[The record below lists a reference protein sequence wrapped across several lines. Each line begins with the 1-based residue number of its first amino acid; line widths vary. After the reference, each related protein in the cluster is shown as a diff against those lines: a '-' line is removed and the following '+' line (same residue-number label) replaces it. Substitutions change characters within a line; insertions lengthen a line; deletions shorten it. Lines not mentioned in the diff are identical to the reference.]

1 MDRIVDE
8 IVLFGLG
15 LPLLL
20 LAPAAPAAVA
30 APLLALIATGA
41 LELLDRGEG
50 GAQRQAPA
58 SAASPVRAAR
68 FIRVARP
75 AIAAA
80 YLIAALAAPAL
91 AAFVPLLAYAAVAQ
105 NLGPLRFLW
114 PATLLGA
121 AVSGSGALAA
131 AALLL
136 GALACLAARRTT
148 KVQTERA
155 SLRQWRDAVQEDRL
169 ALAER
174 TRDLA
179 ERQDL
184 EVSCAVLAERAR
196 IAREI
201 HDNVGHLL
209 TRSVL
214 QMEALAVTHE
224 DDPALAKELAA
235 VGVTLHEA
243 LGTVRASVHDLHDEA
258 FDPQT
263 TLAELIGE
271 FPGIAG
277 TLAFEAE
284 SLPRPVA
291 LAVVAIV
298 REALANACTHG
309 RATSV
314 AVSLLE
320 FPGFYQ
326 LAIEDNGRAANLVGE
341 GGLGLASMEER
352 ATALGGTFSFGPVAP
367 TAHRLPRLRHLPQ
380 NPGGSPMSA
389 PSPLSVVIVDDDE
402 LVAQS
407 LRTILEARGNVR
419 VAALGTKGAEAAAL
433 FNEHHPDIM
442 LLDIRMPDLSGLAA
456 GEAILAAHP
465 KARIVF
471 LTTFADDDYIVRALA
486 IGARGYLIKQEARGL
501 AEALHSVME
510 GQIVLG
516 SDVTD
521 RVSALIGQ
529 RPANGAG
536 AAFDDS
542 LSHPDNSQAA
552 PAFAEGLTQRERDI
566 AELIAEGLD
575 NREIAQALYL
585 SEGTVRN
592 HISAILQK
600 CGLRNRTQIA
610 IAWWR

>member
-30 APLLALIATGA
+30 APLLALITTGA

-58 SAASPVRAAR
+58 SAASPIRSASPASAAR

-75 AIAAA
+75 TIAAA
-80 YLIAALAAPAL
+80 YLIAALVAPAL

-114 PATLLGA
+114 PASLLGT
-121 AVSGSGALAA
+121 AVSGSAALAA
-131 AALLL
+131 TALLL
-136 GALACLAARRTT
+136 GALACLAARHTA
-148 KVQTERA
+148 KVQAERA

-224 DDPALAKELAA
+224 DDAALAEELAA
-235 VGVTLHEA
+235 VGATLHEA

-263 TLAELIGE
+263 TLAKLIGE
-271 FPGIAG
+271 FPGIIG

-298 REALANACTHG
+298 REALANARTHG
-309 RATSV
+309 CATSI

-352 ATALGGTFSFGPVAP
+352 TAALGGTFSFGP
-367 TAHRLPRLRHLPQ
+367 L
-380 NPGGSPMSA
+380 
-389 PSPLSVVIVDDDE
+389 PSP
-402 LVAQS
+402 
-407 LRTILEARGNVR
+407 RTGSRVFATFPKTQEVR
-419 VAALGTKGAEAAAL
+419 
-433 FNEHHPDIM
+433 P
-442 LLDIRMPDLSGLAA
+442 
-456 GEAILAAHP
+456 
-465 KARIVF
+465 
-471 LTTFADDDYIVRALA
+471 
-486 IGARGYLIKQEARGL
+486 
-501 AEALHSVME
+501 
-510 GQIVLG
+510 
-516 SDVTD
+516 
-521 RVSALIGQ
+521 
-529 RPANGAG
+529 
-536 AAFDDS
+536 
-542 LSHPDNSQAA
+542 
-552 PAFAEGLTQRERDI
+552 
-566 AELIAEGLD
+566 
-575 NREIAQALYL
+575 
-585 SEGTVRN
+585 
-592 HISAILQK
+592 
-600 CGLRNRTQIA
+600 
-610 IAWWR
+610 

>member
-30 APLLALIATGA
+30 APLLALIATGV

-50 GAQRQAPA
+50 GAQRQASA
-58 SAASPVRAAR
+58 SAASPIRSASPASAAR

-80 YLIAALAAPAL
+80 YLIAAPAL

-114 PATLLGA
+114 PAALLGA
-121 AVSGSGALAA
+121 ATSGSGALAA

-174 TRDLA
+174 ARDLA

-224 DDPALAKELAA
+224 DDPALAEELAA
-235 VGVTLHEA
+235 VGATLHEA

-271 FPGIAG
+271 FPGIVG

-298 REALANACTHG
+298 REALANARTHG

-352 ATALGGTFSFGPVAP
+352 ATALGGTFSFGP
-367 TAHRLPRLRHLPQ
+367 LPPPRT
-380 NPGGSPMSA
+380 GSRVFATFPKTQ
-389 PSPLSVVIVDDDE
+389 E
-402 LVAQS
+402 
-407 LRTILEARGNVR
+407 VR
-419 VAALGTKGAEAAAL
+419 
-433 FNEHHPDIM
+433 P
-442 LLDIRMPDLSGLAA
+442 
-456 GEAILAAHP
+456 
-465 KARIVF
+465 
-471 LTTFADDDYIVRALA
+471 
-486 IGARGYLIKQEARGL
+486 
-501 AEALHSVME
+501 
-510 GQIVLG
+510 
-516 SDVTD
+516 
-521 RVSALIGQ
+521 
-529 RPANGAG
+529 
-536 AAFDDS
+536 
-542 LSHPDNSQAA
+542 
-552 PAFAEGLTQRERDI
+552 
-566 AELIAEGLD
+566 
-575 NREIAQALYL
+575 
-585 SEGTVRN
+585 
-592 HISAILQK
+592 
-600 CGLRNRTQIA
+600 
-610 IAWWR
+610 

>member
-50 GAQRQAPA
+50 GARRQAPA
-58 SAASPVRAAR
+58 SAASPVRSASPASAVR

-114 PATLLGA
+114 PAALLGA

-235 VGVTLHEA
+235 VGATLHEA

-271 FPGIAG
+271 FPGIVG

-284 SLPRPVA
+284 NIPRPVA

-298 REALANACTHG
+298 REALANARTHG

-314 AVSLLE
+314 AVSLAE

-341 GGLGLASMEER
+341 GGLGLTSMEER
-352 ATALGGTFSFGPVAP
+352 ATALGGTFSFGP
-367 TAHRLPRLRHLPQ
+367 L
-380 NPGGSPMSA
+380 
-389 PSPLSVVIVDDDE
+389 PSP
-402 LVAQS
+402 
-407 LRTILEARGNVR
+407 RTGSR
-419 VAALGTKGAEAAAL
+419 VFAT
-433 FNEHHPDIM
+433 F
-442 LLDIRMPDLSGLAA
+442 
-456 GEAILAAHP
+456 P
-465 KARIVF
+465 K
-471 LTTFADDDYIVRALA
+471 T
-486 IGARGYLIKQEARGL
+486 QE
-501 AEALHSVME
+501 VC
-510 GQIVLG
+510 
-516 SDVTD
+516 
-521 RVSALIGQ
+521 
-529 RPANGAG
+529 P
-536 AAFDDS
+536 
-542 LSHPDNSQAA
+542 
-552 PAFAEGLTQRERDI
+552 
-566 AELIAEGLD
+566 
-575 NREIAQALYL
+575 
-585 SEGTVRN
+585 
-592 HISAILQK
+592 
-600 CGLRNRTQIA
+600 
-610 IAWWR
+610 

>member
-30 APLLALIATGA
+30 APLLALIATGV
-41 LELLDRGEG
+41 LELLNRGEG
-50 GAQRQAPA
+50 GAQRQASA
-58 SAASPVRAAR
+58 SAASPIRSASPASAAR

-75 AIAAA
+75 TIAAA
-80 YLIAALAAPAL
+80 YLIAALVAPAL

-114 PATLLGA
+114 PAALLGA
-121 AVSGSGALAA
+121 ATSGSGALAA

-184 EVSCAVLAERAR
+184 EVSCAVLSERAR

-224 DDPALAKELAA
+224 DDPALAEELAA
-235 VGVTLHEA
+235 VGATLHEA

-271 FPGIAG
+271 FPGIIG

-298 REALANACTHG
+298 REALANARTHG
-309 RATSV
+309 CATSI

-352 ATALGGTFSFGPVAP
+352 TAALGGTFSFGP
-367 TAHRLPRLRHLPQ
+367 L
-380 NPGGSPMSA
+380 
-389 PSPLSVVIVDDDE
+389 PSP
-402 LVAQS
+402 
-407 LRTILEARGNVR
+407 RTGSRVFATFPKTQEVR
-419 VAALGTKGAEAAAL
+419 
-433 FNEHHPDIM
+433 P
-442 LLDIRMPDLSGLAA
+442 
-456 GEAILAAHP
+456 
-465 KARIVF
+465 
-471 LTTFADDDYIVRALA
+471 
-486 IGARGYLIKQEARGL
+486 
-501 AEALHSVME
+501 
-510 GQIVLG
+510 
-516 SDVTD
+516 
-521 RVSALIGQ
+521 
-529 RPANGAG
+529 
-536 AAFDDS
+536 
-542 LSHPDNSQAA
+542 
-552 PAFAEGLTQRERDI
+552 
-566 AELIAEGLD
+566 
-575 NREIAQALYL
+575 
-585 SEGTVRN
+585 
-592 HISAILQK
+592 
-600 CGLRNRTQIA
+600 
-610 IAWWR
+610 

>member
-30 APLLALIATGA
+30 APLLALIATGV

-50 GAQRQAPA
+50 GAQRQFSA
-58 SAASPVRAAR
+58 SAASPIRAAR

-114 PATLLGA
+114 PAALLGA

-136 GALACLAARRTT
+136 GALA
-148 KVQTERA
+148 
-155 SLRQWRDAVQEDRL
+155 

-174 TRDLA
+174 ARDLA

-235 VGVTLHEA
+235 VGATLHEA

-298 REALANACTHG
+298 REALANARTHG

-352 ATALGGTFSFGPVAP
+352 ATALGGTFSFGP
-367 TAHRLPRLRHLPQ
+367 LPPPRT
-380 NPGGSPMSA
+380 GSRVFATFPKTQ
-389 PSPLSVVIVDDDE
+389 E
-402 LVAQS
+402 
-407 LRTILEARGNVR
+407 VR
-419 VAALGTKGAEAAAL
+419 
-433 FNEHHPDIM
+433 P
-442 LLDIRMPDLSGLAA
+442 
-456 GEAILAAHP
+456 
-465 KARIVF
+465 
-471 LTTFADDDYIVRALA
+471 
-486 IGARGYLIKQEARGL
+486 
-501 AEALHSVME
+501 
-510 GQIVLG
+510 
-516 SDVTD
+516 
-521 RVSALIGQ
+521 
-529 RPANGAG
+529 
-536 AAFDDS
+536 
-542 LSHPDNSQAA
+542 
-552 PAFAEGLTQRERDI
+552 
-566 AELIAEGLD
+566 
-575 NREIAQALYL
+575 
-585 SEGTVRN
+585 
-592 HISAILQK
+592 
-600 CGLRNRTQIA
+600 
-610 IAWWR
+610 

>member
-30 APLLALIATGA
+30 APLLALIATGT

-80 YLIAALAAPAL
+80 NLIAALAAPAL

-114 PATLLGA
+114 PAALLGA

-224 DDPALAKELAA
+224 DDPALAEELAA
-235 VGVTLHEA
+235 VGATLHEA

-271 FPGIAG
+271 FPGIVG

-298 REALANACTHG
+298 

-341 GGLGLASMEER
+341 GGLGLTSMEER
-352 ATALGGTFSFGPVAP
+352 ATALGGTFSFGP
-367 TAHRLPRLRHLPQ
+367 LPPPRTGSRVFATFPKPQ
-380 NPGGSPMSA
+380 
-389 PSPLSVVIVDDDE
+389 E
-402 LVAQS
+402 
-407 LRTILEARGNVR
+407 VR
-419 VAALGTKGAEAAAL
+419 
-433 FNEHHPDIM
+433 P
-442 LLDIRMPDLSGLAA
+442 
-456 GEAILAAHP
+456 
-465 KARIVF
+465 
-471 LTTFADDDYIVRALA
+471 
-486 IGARGYLIKQEARGL
+486 
-501 AEALHSVME
+501 
-510 GQIVLG
+510 
-516 SDVTD
+516 
-521 RVSALIGQ
+521 
-529 RPANGAG
+529 
-536 AAFDDS
+536 
-542 LSHPDNSQAA
+542 
-552 PAFAEGLTQRERDI
+552 
-566 AELIAEGLD
+566 
-575 NREIAQALYL
+575 
-585 SEGTVRN
+585 
-592 HISAILQK
+592 
-600 CGLRNRTQIA
+600 
-610 IAWWR
+610 

>member
-114 PATLLGA
+114 PAALLGA

-136 GALACLAARRTT
+136 GALACLAARRAT

-169 ALAER
+169 A
-174 TRDLA
+174 
-179 ERQDL
+179 
-184 EVSCAVLAERAR
+184 LAERAR

-224 DDPALAKELAA
+224 DDPALAEELAA
-235 VGVTLHEA
+235 VGATLHEA

-271 FPGIAG
+271 FPGVAG

-298 REALANACTHG
+298 REALANARTHG

-352 ATALGGTFSFGPVAP
+352 ATALGGTFSFGP
-367 TAHRLPRLRHLPQ
+367 LPPPRA
-380 NPGGSPMSA
+380 GSRVFATFPKTQ
-389 PSPLSVVIVDDDE
+389 E
-402 LVAQS
+402 
-407 LRTILEARGNVR
+407 VR
-419 VAALGTKGAEAAAL
+419 
-433 FNEHHPDIM
+433 P
-442 LLDIRMPDLSGLAA
+442 
-456 GEAILAAHP
+456 
-465 KARIVF
+465 
-471 LTTFADDDYIVRALA
+471 
-486 IGARGYLIKQEARGL
+486 
-501 AEALHSVME
+501 
-510 GQIVLG
+510 
-516 SDVTD
+516 
-521 RVSALIGQ
+521 
-529 RPANGAG
+529 
-536 AAFDDS
+536 
-542 LSHPDNSQAA
+542 
-552 PAFAEGLTQRERDI
+552 
-566 AELIAEGLD
+566 
-575 NREIAQALYL
+575 
-585 SEGTVRN
+585 
-592 HISAILQK
+592 
-600 CGLRNRTQIA
+600 
-610 IAWWR
+610 

>member
-30 APLLALIATGA
+30 APLLALITTGA

-58 SAASPVRAAR
+58 SAASPIRSASPASAAR

-75 AIAAA
+75 TIAAA
-80 YLIAALAAPAL
+80 YLIAALVAPAL

-114 PATLLGA
+114 PASLLGT
-121 AVSGSGALAA
+121 AVSGSAALAA
-131 AALLL
+131 TALLL
-136 GALACLAARRTT
+136 GALACLAARHTA
-148 KVQTERA
+148 KVQAERA

-224 DDPALAKELAA
+224 DDPALAEELAA
-235 VGVTLHEA
+235 VGATLHEA

-263 TLAELIGE
+263 TLAKLIGE
-271 FPGIAG
+271 FPGIIG

-298 REALANACTHG
+298 REALANARTHG
-309 RATSV
+309 CATSI

-352 ATALGGTFSFGPVAP
+352 TAALGGTFSFGP
-367 TAHRLPRLRHLPQ
+367 L
-380 NPGGSPMSA
+380 
-389 PSPLSVVIVDDDE
+389 PSP
-402 LVAQS
+402 
-407 LRTILEARGNVR
+407 RTGSRVFATFPKTQEVR
-419 VAALGTKGAEAAAL
+419 
-433 FNEHHPDIM
+433 P
-442 LLDIRMPDLSGLAA
+442 
-456 GEAILAAHP
+456 
-465 KARIVF
+465 
-471 LTTFADDDYIVRALA
+471 
-486 IGARGYLIKQEARGL
+486 
-501 AEALHSVME
+501 
-510 GQIVLG
+510 
-516 SDVTD
+516 
-521 RVSALIGQ
+521 
-529 RPANGAG
+529 
-536 AAFDDS
+536 
-542 LSHPDNSQAA
+542 
-552 PAFAEGLTQRERDI
+552 
-566 AELIAEGLD
+566 
-575 NREIAQALYL
+575 
-585 SEGTVRN
+585 
-592 HISAILQK
+592 
-600 CGLRNRTQIA
+600 
-610 IAWWR
+610 

>member
-20 LAPAAPAAVA
+20 LAPATPAAVA
-30 APLLALIATGA
+30 APLLALIATGV

-50 GAQRQAPA
+50 GAQRQASA
-58 SAASPVRAAR
+58 SAASPIRSASPVRTARFTRAAR
-68 FIRVARP
+68 L

-114 PATLLGA
+114 PASLLGA

-136 GALACLAARRTT
+136 GALACLAARRTA
-148 KVQTERA
+148 KVQAERA

-224 DDPALAKELAA
+224 DDPALAEELAA
-235 VGVTLHEA
+235 VGATLHEA

-263 TLAELIGE
+263 TLAKLIGE
-271 FPGIAG
+271 FPGIIG

-298 REALANACTHG
+298 REALANARTHG
-309 RATSV
+309 CATSI

-352 ATALGGTFSFGPVAP
+352 TAALGGTFSFGP
-367 TAHRLPRLRHLPQ
+367 L
-380 NPGGSPMSA
+380 
-389 PSPLSVVIVDDDE
+389 PSP
-402 LVAQS
+402 
-407 LRTILEARGNVR
+407 RTGSRVFATFPKTQEVR
-419 VAALGTKGAEAAAL
+419 
-433 FNEHHPDIM
+433 P
-442 LLDIRMPDLSGLAA
+442 
-456 GEAILAAHP
+456 
-465 KARIVF
+465 
-471 LTTFADDDYIVRALA
+471 
-486 IGARGYLIKQEARGL
+486 
-501 AEALHSVME
+501 
-510 GQIVLG
+510 
-516 SDVTD
+516 
-521 RVSALIGQ
+521 
-529 RPANGAG
+529 
-536 AAFDDS
+536 
-542 LSHPDNSQAA
+542 
-552 PAFAEGLTQRERDI
+552 
-566 AELIAEGLD
+566 
-575 NREIAQALYL
+575 
-585 SEGTVRN
+585 
-592 HISAILQK
+592 
-600 CGLRNRTQIA
+600 
-610 IAWWR
+610 

>member
-50 GAQRQAPA
+50 GAQRQASA
-58 SAASPVRAAR
+58 SAASPIRSASPASAAR

-75 AIAAA
+75 AIAA

-114 PATLLGA
+114 PAALLGA

-155 SLRQWRDAVQEDRL
+155 SLRRWRDAVQEDRL

-224 DDPALAKELAA
+224 DDPALAEELAA
-235 VGVTLHEA
+235 VGATLHEA

-271 FPGIAG
+271 FPGIVG

-298 REALANACTHG
+298 REALANARTHG

-352 ATALGGTFSFGPVAP
+352 ATALGGTFSFGP
-367 TAHRLPRLRHLPQ
+367 LPPPRA
-380 NPGGSPMSA
+380 GSRVFATFPKTQ
-389 PSPLSVVIVDDDE
+389 E
-402 LVAQS
+402 
-407 LRTILEARGNVR
+407 VR
-419 VAALGTKGAEAAAL
+419 
-433 FNEHHPDIM
+433 P
-442 LLDIRMPDLSGLAA
+442 
-456 GEAILAAHP
+456 
-465 KARIVF
+465 
-471 LTTFADDDYIVRALA
+471 
-486 IGARGYLIKQEARGL
+486 
-501 AEALHSVME
+501 
-510 GQIVLG
+510 
-516 SDVTD
+516 
-521 RVSALIGQ
+521 
-529 RPANGAG
+529 
-536 AAFDDS
+536 
-542 LSHPDNSQAA
+542 
-552 PAFAEGLTQRERDI
+552 
-566 AELIAEGLD
+566 
-575 NREIAQALYL
+575 
-585 SEGTVRN
+585 
-592 HISAILQK
+592 
-600 CGLRNRTQIA
+600 
-610 IAWWR
+610 

>member
-91 AAFVPLLAYAAVAQ
+91 AAFVAQ

-114 PATLLGA
+114 PAALLGA

-169 ALAER
+169 ALTER
-174 TRDLA
+174 ARDLA

-224 DDPALAKELAA
+224 DDPALAEELAA
-235 VGVTLHEA
+235 VGATLHEA

-263 TLAELIGE
+263 ILAELIRE
-271 FPGIAG
+271 FPGIIG

-298 REALANACTHG
+298 REALANARTHG

-352 ATALGGTFSFGPVAP
+352 ATALGGTFSFGP
-367 TAHRLPRLRHLPQ
+367 LPPPRA
-380 NPGGSPMSA
+380 GSRVFATFPKTQ
-389 PSPLSVVIVDDDE
+389 E
-402 LVAQS
+402 
-407 LRTILEARGNVR
+407 VR
-419 VAALGTKGAEAAAL
+419 
-433 FNEHHPDIM
+433 P
-442 LLDIRMPDLSGLAA
+442 
-456 GEAILAAHP
+456 
-465 KARIVF
+465 
-471 LTTFADDDYIVRALA
+471 
-486 IGARGYLIKQEARGL
+486 
-501 AEALHSVME
+501 
-510 GQIVLG
+510 
-516 SDVTD
+516 
-521 RVSALIGQ
+521 
-529 RPANGAG
+529 
-536 AAFDDS
+536 
-542 LSHPDNSQAA
+542 
-552 PAFAEGLTQRERDI
+552 
-566 AELIAEGLD
+566 
-575 NREIAQALYL
+575 
-585 SEGTVRN
+585 
-592 HISAILQK
+592 
-600 CGLRNRTQIA
+600 
-610 IAWWR
+610 

>member
-50 GAQRQAPA
+50 GAQRQASA
-58 SAASPVRAAR
+58 SAASPIRSASPASAAR

-114 PATLLGA
+114 PAALLGA

-224 DDPALAKELAA
+224 DDPALAEELAA
-235 VGVTLHEA
+235 VGATLHEA

-271 FPGIAG
+271 FPGIVG

-298 REALANACTHG
+298 REALANARTHG

-352 ATALGGTFSFGPVAP
+352 AMALGGTFSFGP
-367 TAHRLPRLRHLPQ
+367 LPPPRA
-380 NPGGSPMSA
+380 GSRVFATFPKTQ
-389 PSPLSVVIVDDDE
+389 E
-402 LVAQS
+402 
-407 LRTILEARGNVR
+407 VR
-419 VAALGTKGAEAAAL
+419 
-433 FNEHHPDIM
+433 P
-442 LLDIRMPDLSGLAA
+442 
-456 GEAILAAHP
+456 
-465 KARIVF
+465 
-471 LTTFADDDYIVRALA
+471 
-486 IGARGYLIKQEARGL
+486 
-501 AEALHSVME
+501 
-510 GQIVLG
+510 
-516 SDVTD
+516 
-521 RVSALIGQ
+521 
-529 RPANGAG
+529 
-536 AAFDDS
+536 
-542 LSHPDNSQAA
+542 
-552 PAFAEGLTQRERDI
+552 
-566 AELIAEGLD
+566 
-575 NREIAQALYL
+575 
-585 SEGTVRN
+585 
-592 HISAILQK
+592 
-600 CGLRNRTQIA
+600 
-610 IAWWR
+610 

>member
-1 MDRIVDE
+1 M
-8 IVLFGLG
+8 
-15 LPLLL
+15 
-20 LAPAAPAAVA
+20 
-30 APLLALIATGA
+30 
-41 LELLDRGEG
+41 
-50 GAQRQAPA
+50 
-58 SAASPVRAAR
+58 
-68 FIRVARP
+68 
-75 AIAAA
+75 
-80 YLIAALAAPAL
+80 
-91 AAFVPLLAYAAVAQ
+91 PLLAYAAVAQ

-114 PATLLGA
+114 PAALLGA

-155 SLRQWRDAVQEDRL
+155 SLRRWRDAVQEDRL

-174 TRDLA
+174 ARDLA

-235 VGVTLHEA
+235 VGATLHEA

-271 FPGIAG
+271 FPGVAG
-277 TLAFEAE
+277 ALSFEAE

-298 REALANACTHG
+298 REALANARTHG

-352 ATALGGTFSFGPVAP
+352 ATALGGTFSFGP
-367 TAHRLPRLRHLPQ
+367 LPPPRA
-380 NPGGSPMSA
+380 GSRVFATFPKTQ
-389 PSPLSVVIVDDDE
+389 E
-402 LVAQS
+402 
-407 LRTILEARGNVR
+407 VR
-419 VAALGTKGAEAAAL
+419 
-433 FNEHHPDIM
+433 P
-442 LLDIRMPDLSGLAA
+442 
-456 GEAILAAHP
+456 
-465 KARIVF
+465 
-471 LTTFADDDYIVRALA
+471 
-486 IGARGYLIKQEARGL
+486 
-501 AEALHSVME
+501 
-510 GQIVLG
+510 
-516 SDVTD
+516 
-521 RVSALIGQ
+521 
-529 RPANGAG
+529 
-536 AAFDDS
+536 
-542 LSHPDNSQAA
+542 
-552 PAFAEGLTQRERDI
+552 
-566 AELIAEGLD
+566 
-575 NREIAQALYL
+575 
-585 SEGTVRN
+585 
-592 HISAILQK
+592 
-600 CGLRNRTQIA
+600 
-610 IAWWR
+610 

>member
-30 APLLALIATGA
+30 APLLALIATGV

-114 PATLLGA
+114 PAALLGA

-136 GALACLAARRTT
+136 GALACLAARRTN

-174 TRDLA
+174 ARDLA

-235 VGVTLHEA
+235 VGATLHEA
-243 LGTVRASVHDLHDEA
+243 LGTVRAQRARPARRGLRSTDHLGRADRG
-258 FDPQT
+258 
-263 TLAELIGE
+263 I
-271 FPGIAG
+271 PGNCRHARLRG
-277 TLAFEAE
+277 RKPSA
-284 SLPRPVA
+284 PCRPCRRGYRA
-291 LAVVAIV
+291 RGA
-298 REALANACTHG
+298 RERPHAR

-352 ATALGGTFSFGPVAP
+352 ATALGGTFSFGP
-367 TAHRLPRLRHLPQ
+367 LPPPRT
-380 NPGGSPMSA
+380 GSRVFATFPKTQ
-389 PSPLSVVIVDDDE
+389 E
-402 LVAQS
+402 
-407 LRTILEARGNVR
+407 VR
-419 VAALGTKGAEAAAL
+419 
-433 FNEHHPDIM
+433 P
-442 LLDIRMPDLSGLAA
+442 
-456 GEAILAAHP
+456 
-465 KARIVF
+465 
-471 LTTFADDDYIVRALA
+471 
-486 IGARGYLIKQEARGL
+486 
-501 AEALHSVME
+501 
-510 GQIVLG
+510 
-516 SDVTD
+516 
-521 RVSALIGQ
+521 
-529 RPANGAG
+529 
-536 AAFDDS
+536 
-542 LSHPDNSQAA
+542 
-552 PAFAEGLTQRERDI
+552 
-566 AELIAEGLD
+566 
-575 NREIAQALYL
+575 
-585 SEGTVRN
+585 
-592 HISAILQK
+592 
-600 CGLRNRTQIA
+600 
-610 IAWWR
+610 

>member
-30 APLLALIATGA
+30 APLLALIATGV

-50 GAQRQAPA
+50 GAQRQASA
-58 SAASPVRAAR
+58 SAASPIRSASPASAAR

-75 AIAAA
+75 
-80 YLIAALAAPAL
+80 
-91 AAFVPLLAYAAVAQ
+91 AFVPLLAYAAVAQ

-114 PATLLGA
+114 PAALLGA
-121 AVSGSGALAA
+121 ATSGSGALAA

-224 DDPALAKELAA
+224 DDPALAEELAA
-235 VGVTLHEA
+235 VGATLHEA

-271 FPGIAG
+271 FPGVAG

-298 REALANACTHG
+298 REALANARTHG

-352 ATALGGTFSFGPVAP
+352 ATALGGTFSFGP
-367 TAHRLPRLRHLPQ
+367 LPPPRA
-380 NPGGSPMSA
+380 GSRVFATFPKTQ
-389 PSPLSVVIVDDDE
+389 E
-402 LVAQS
+402 
-407 LRTILEARGNVR
+407 VR
-419 VAALGTKGAEAAAL
+419 
-433 FNEHHPDIM
+433 P
-442 LLDIRMPDLSGLAA
+442 
-456 GEAILAAHP
+456 
-465 KARIVF
+465 
-471 LTTFADDDYIVRALA
+471 
-486 IGARGYLIKQEARGL
+486 
-501 AEALHSVME
+501 
-510 GQIVLG
+510 
-516 SDVTD
+516 
-521 RVSALIGQ
+521 
-529 RPANGAG
+529 
-536 AAFDDS
+536 
-542 LSHPDNSQAA
+542 
-552 PAFAEGLTQRERDI
+552 
-566 AELIAEGLD
+566 
-575 NREIAQALYL
+575 
-585 SEGTVRN
+585 
-592 HISAILQK
+592 
-600 CGLRNRTQIA
+600 
-610 IAWWR
+610 

>member
-1 MDRIVDE
+1 M
-8 IVLFGLG
+8 
-15 LPLLL
+15 
-20 LAPAAPAAVA
+20 
-30 APLLALIATGA
+30 
-41 LELLDRGEG
+41 
-50 GAQRQAPA
+50 
-58 SAASPVRAAR
+58 
-68 FIRVARP
+68 
-75 AIAAA
+75 
-80 YLIAALAAPAL
+80 
-91 AAFVPLLAYAAVAQ
+91 PLLAYAAVAQ

-114 PATLLGA
+114 PAALLGA

-136 GALACLAARRTT
+136 GALACLAARRTN

-235 VGVTLHEA
+235 VGATLHEA

-298 REALANACTHG
+298 REALANARTHG

-352 ATALGGTFSFGPVAP
+352 ATALGGTFSFGP
-367 TAHRLPRLRHLPQ
+367 LPPPRA
-380 NPGGSPMSA
+380 GSRVFATFPKTQ
-389 PSPLSVVIVDDDE
+389 E
-402 LVAQS
+402 
-407 LRTILEARGNVR
+407 VR
-419 VAALGTKGAEAAAL
+419 
-433 FNEHHPDIM
+433 P
-442 LLDIRMPDLSGLAA
+442 
-456 GEAILAAHP
+456 
-465 KARIVF
+465 
-471 LTTFADDDYIVRALA
+471 
-486 IGARGYLIKQEARGL
+486 
-501 AEALHSVME
+501 
-510 GQIVLG
+510 
-516 SDVTD
+516 
-521 RVSALIGQ
+521 
-529 RPANGAG
+529 
-536 AAFDDS
+536 
-542 LSHPDNSQAA
+542 
-552 PAFAEGLTQRERDI
+552 
-566 AELIAEGLD
+566 
-575 NREIAQALYL
+575 
-585 SEGTVRN
+585 
-592 HISAILQK
+592 
-600 CGLRNRTQIA
+600 
-610 IAWWR
+610 

>member
-30 APLLALIATGA
+30 APLLALIATGV
-41 LELLDRGEG
+41 LELLNRGEG
-50 GAQRQAPA
+50 GAQRQASA
-58 SAASPVRAAR
+58 SAASPIRSASPARTAHFTRAAR
-68 FIRVARP
+68 L

-80 YLIAALAAPAL
+80 YLIAALAAPAM

-114 PATLLGA
+114 PAALLGA
-121 AVSGSGALAA
+121 ATSGSGALAA

-136 GALACLAARRTT
+136 GALACLAARRTA
-148 KVQTERA
+148 KVQAERA

-224 DDPALAKELAA
+224 DDPALAEELAA
-235 VGVTLHEA
+235 VGATLHEA

-263 TLAELIGE
+263 TLAKLIGE
-271 FPGIAG
+271 FPGIIG

-298 REALANACTHG
+298 REALANARTHG
-309 RATSV
+309 CATSI

-352 ATALGGTFSFGPVAP
+352 TAALGGTFSFGP
-367 TAHRLPRLRHLPQ
+367 L
-380 NPGGSPMSA
+380 
-389 PSPLSVVIVDDDE
+389 PSP
-402 LVAQS
+402 
-407 LRTILEARGNVR
+407 RTGSRVFATFPKTQEVR
-419 VAALGTKGAEAAAL
+419 
-433 FNEHHPDIM
+433 P
-442 LLDIRMPDLSGLAA
+442 
-456 GEAILAAHP
+456 
-465 KARIVF
+465 
-471 LTTFADDDYIVRALA
+471 
-486 IGARGYLIKQEARGL
+486 
-501 AEALHSVME
+501 
-510 GQIVLG
+510 
-516 SDVTD
+516 
-521 RVSALIGQ
+521 
-529 RPANGAG
+529 
-536 AAFDDS
+536 
-542 LSHPDNSQAA
+542 
-552 PAFAEGLTQRERDI
+552 
-566 AELIAEGLD
+566 
-575 NREIAQALYL
+575 
-585 SEGTVRN
+585 
-592 HISAILQK
+592 
-600 CGLRNRTQIA
+600 
-610 IAWWR
+610 

>member
-1 MDRIVDE
+1 M
-8 IVLFGLG
+8 
-15 LPLLL
+15 
-20 LAPAAPAAVA
+20 
-30 APLLALIATGA
+30 
-41 LELLDRGEG
+41 
-50 GAQRQAPA
+50 
-58 SAASPVRAAR
+58 
-68 FIRVARP
+68 
-75 AIAAA
+75 
-80 YLIAALAAPAL
+80 
-91 AAFVPLLAYAAVAQ
+91 PLLAYAAVAQ

-114 PATLLGA
+114 PAALLGA
-121 AVSGSGALAA
+121 ATSGSGALAA

-224 DDPALAKELAA
+224 DDPALAEELAA
-235 VGVTLHEA
+235 VGATLHEA

-271 FPGIAG
+271 FPGVAG
-277 TLAFEAE
+277 ALSFEAE

-298 REALANACTHG
+298 REALANARTHG

-352 ATALGGTFSFGPVAP
+352 TAALGGTFSFGP
-367 TAHRLPRLRHLPQ
+367 L
-380 NPGGSPMSA
+380 
-389 PSPLSVVIVDDDE
+389 PSP
-402 LVAQS
+402 
-407 LRTILEARGNVR
+407 RTGSRVFATFPKTQEVR
-419 VAALGTKGAEAAAL
+419 
-433 FNEHHPDIM
+433 P
-442 LLDIRMPDLSGLAA
+442 
-456 GEAILAAHP
+456 
-465 KARIVF
+465 
-471 LTTFADDDYIVRALA
+471 
-486 IGARGYLIKQEARGL
+486 
-501 AEALHSVME
+501 
-510 GQIVLG
+510 
-516 SDVTD
+516 
-521 RVSALIGQ
+521 
-529 RPANGAG
+529 
-536 AAFDDS
+536 
-542 LSHPDNSQAA
+542 
-552 PAFAEGLTQRERDI
+552 
-566 AELIAEGLD
+566 
-575 NREIAQALYL
+575 
-585 SEGTVRN
+585 
-592 HISAILQK
+592 
-600 CGLRNRTQIA
+600 
-610 IAWWR
+610 

>member
-1 MDRIVDE
+1 MQYGRAPYNGPMDRIVDE

-30 APLLALIATGA
+30 APLLALIATGV
-41 LELLDRGEG
+41 LELLNRGEG
-50 GAQRQAPA
+50 GAQRQASA
-58 SAASPVRAAR
+58 SAASPIRSASPASAAR

-75 AIAAA
+75 TIAAA
-80 YLIAALAAPAL
+80 YLIAAPAL

-114 PATLLGA
+114 PASLLGTA
-121 AVSGSGALAA
+121 ASGSAALAA
-131 AALLL
+131 TALLL
-136 GALACLAARRTT
+136 GALACLAARHTA
-148 KVQTERA
+148 KVQAERA

-224 DDPALAKELAA
+224 DDPALAEELAA
-235 VGVTLHEA
+235 VGATLHEA

-263 TLAELIGE
+263 TLAKLIGE
-271 FPGIAG
+271 FPGIIG

-298 REALANACTHG
+298 REALANARTHG
-309 RATSV
+309 CATSI

-352 ATALGGTFSFGPVAP
+352 TAALCGTFSFG
-367 TAHRLPRLRHLPQ
+367 HLP
-380 NPGGSPMSA
+380 
-389 PSPLSVVIVDDDE
+389 
-402 LVAQS
+402 
-407 LRTILEARGNVR
+407 
-419 VAALGTKGAEAAAL
+419 
-433 FNEHHPDIM
+433 
-442 LLDIRMPDLSGLAA
+442 
-456 GEAILAAHP
+456 
-465 KARIVF
+465 
-471 LTTFADDDYIVRALA
+471 
-486 IGARGYLIKQEARGL
+486 
-501 AEALHSVME
+501 
-510 GQIVLG
+510 
-516 SDVTD
+516 
-521 RVSALIGQ
+521 
-529 RPANGAG
+529 
-536 AAFDDS
+536 
-542 LSHPDNSQAA
+542 
-552 PAFAEGLTQRERDI
+552 
-566 AELIAEGLD
+566 
-575 NREIAQALYL
+575 
-585 SEGTVRN
+585 
-592 HISAILQK
+592 
-600 CGLRNRTQIA
+600 
-610 IAWWR
+610 

>member
-50 GAQRQAPA
+50 GAQRQFSA
-58 SAASPVRAAR
+58 SAASPIRSANPASAAR

-114 PATLLGA
+114 PAALLGA

-235 VGVTLHEA
+235 VGATLHEA

-298 REALANACTHG
+298 REALANARTHG

-352 ATALGGTFSFGPVAP
+352 ATALGGTFSFGP
-367 TAHRLPRLRHLPQ
+367 LPPPRT
-380 NPGGSPMSA
+380 GSRVFATFPKTQ
-389 PSPLSVVIVDDDE
+389 E
-402 LVAQS
+402 
-407 LRTILEARGNVR
+407 VR
-419 VAALGTKGAEAAAL
+419 
-433 FNEHHPDIM
+433 P
-442 LLDIRMPDLSGLAA
+442 
-456 GEAILAAHP
+456 
-465 KARIVF
+465 
-471 LTTFADDDYIVRALA
+471 
-486 IGARGYLIKQEARGL
+486 
-501 AEALHSVME
+501 
-510 GQIVLG
+510 
-516 SDVTD
+516 
-521 RVSALIGQ
+521 
-529 RPANGAG
+529 
-536 AAFDDS
+536 
-542 LSHPDNSQAA
+542 
-552 PAFAEGLTQRERDI
+552 
-566 AELIAEGLD
+566 
-575 NREIAQALYL
+575 
-585 SEGTVRN
+585 
-592 HISAILQK
+592 
-600 CGLRNRTQIA
+600 
-610 IAWWR
+610 

>member
-114 PATLLGA
+114 PAALLGA
-121 AVSGSGALAA
+121 ATSGSGALAA

-174 TRDLA
+174 ARDLGRA
-179 ERQDL
+179 ARFGSE
-184 EVSCAVLAERAR
+184 LARCWPERAR

-224 DDPALAKELAA
+224 DDPALAEELAA
-235 VGVTLHEA
+235 VGATLHEA

-271 FPGIAG
+271 FPGIVG

-298 REALANACTHG
+298 REALANARTHG
-309 RATSV
+309 APRASPSPSSSSPASISSPSRTTDARRTWS
-314 AVSLLE
+314 A
-320 FPGFYQ
+320 
-326 LAIEDNGRAANLVGE
+326 RAASVSPRWKS
-341 GGLGLASMEER
+341 ARRPWR
-352 ATALGGTFSFGPVAP
+352 APSRFGP
-367 TAHRLPRLRHLPQ
+367 LPPPRT
-380 NPGGSPMSA
+380 GSRVFATFPKTQEVRPWSA

-402 LVAQS
+402 FVAQS
-407 LRTILEARGNVR
+407 
-419 VAALGTKGAEAAAL
+419 
-433 FNEHHPDIM
+433 H
-442 LLDIRMPDLSGLAA
+442 
-456 GEAILAAHP
+456 AHD
-465 KARIVF
+465 
-471 LTTFADDDYIVRALA
+471 TG
-486 IGARGYLIKQEARGL
+486 GAR
-501 AEALHSVME
+501 
-510 GQIVLG
+510 
-516 SDVTD
+516 
-521 RVSALIGQ
+521 
-529 RPANGAG
+529 
-536 AAFDDS
+536 
-542 LSHPDNSQAA
+542 
-552 PAFAEGLTQRERDI
+552 
-566 AELIAEGLD
+566 
-575 NREIAQALYL
+575 
-585 SEGTVRN
+585 
-592 HISAILQK
+592 
-600 CGLRNRTQIA
+600 
-610 IAWWR
+610 

>member
-50 GAQRQAPA
+50 GAQR
-58 SAASPVRAAR
+58 PVRAAR

-114 PATLLGA
+114 PAALLGA

-136 GALACLAARRTT
+136 GALACLAARRAT

-174 TRDLA
+174 
-179 ERQDL
+179 EDL

-224 DDPALAKELAA
+224 DDPALAEELAA
-235 VGVTLHEA
+235 VGATLHEA

-271 FPGIAG
+271 FPGVAG
-277 TLAFEAE
+277 ALSFEAE

-298 REALANACTHG
+298 REALANARTHG

-320 FPGFYQ
+320 FPGF
-326 LAIEDNGRAANLVGE
+326 
-341 GGLGLASMEER
+341 
-352 ATALGGTFSFGPVAP
+352 SFGP
-367 TAHRLPRLRHLPQ
+367 LPPPRA
-380 NPGGSPMSA
+380 GSRVFATFPKTQ
-389 PSPLSVVIVDDDE
+389 E
-402 LVAQS
+402 
-407 LRTILEARGNVR
+407 VR
-419 VAALGTKGAEAAAL
+419 
-433 FNEHHPDIM
+433 P
-442 LLDIRMPDLSGLAA
+442 
-456 GEAILAAHP
+456 
-465 KARIVF
+465 
-471 LTTFADDDYIVRALA
+471 
-486 IGARGYLIKQEARGL
+486 
-501 AEALHSVME
+501 
-510 GQIVLG
+510 
-516 SDVTD
+516 
-521 RVSALIGQ
+521 
-529 RPANGAG
+529 
-536 AAFDDS
+536 
-542 LSHPDNSQAA
+542 
-552 PAFAEGLTQRERDI
+552 
-566 AELIAEGLD
+566 
-575 NREIAQALYL
+575 
-585 SEGTVRN
+585 
-592 HISAILQK
+592 
-600 CGLRNRTQIA
+600 
-610 IAWWR
+610 

>member
-30 APLLALIATGA
+30 APLLALIATGV

-50 GAQRQAPA
+50 GAQRQASA
-58 SAASPVRAAR
+58 SAASPIRSASPASAAR

-114 PATLLGA
+114 PAALLGA
-121 AVSGSGALAA
+121 ATSGSGALAA

-214 QMEALAVTHE
+214 QVEALAVTHE
-224 DDPALAKELAA
+224 DDPALAEELAA
-235 VGVTLHEA
+235 VGATLHEA

-271 FPGIAG
+271 FPGIVG

-284 SLPRPVA
+284 NLPRPVA

-298 REALANACTHG
+298 REALANARTHG

-314 AVSLLE
+314 AVSLAE

-341 GGLGLASMEER
+341 GGLGLTSMEER
-352 ATALGGTFSFGPVAP
+352 ATTLGGTFSFGP
-367 TAHRLPRLRHLPQ
+367 L
-380 NPGGSPMSA
+380 
-389 PSPLSVVIVDDDE
+389 PSP
-402 LVAQS
+402 
-407 LRTILEARGNVR
+407 RTGSRVFATFPKTQEVR
-419 VAALGTKGAEAAAL
+419 
-433 FNEHHPDIM
+433 P
-442 LLDIRMPDLSGLAA
+442 
-456 GEAILAAHP
+456 
-465 KARIVF
+465 
-471 LTTFADDDYIVRALA
+471 
-486 IGARGYLIKQEARGL
+486 
-501 AEALHSVME
+501 
-510 GQIVLG
+510 
-516 SDVTD
+516 
-521 RVSALIGQ
+521 
-529 RPANGAG
+529 
-536 AAFDDS
+536 
-542 LSHPDNSQAA
+542 
-552 PAFAEGLTQRERDI
+552 
-566 AELIAEGLD
+566 
-575 NREIAQALYL
+575 
-585 SEGTVRN
+585 
-592 HISAILQK
+592 
-600 CGLRNRTQIA
+600 
-610 IAWWR
+610 

>member
-1 MDRIVDE
+1 MQYGRAPYNGPMDRIVDE

-30 APLLALIATGA
+30 APLLALIATGV
-41 LELLDRGEG
+41 LELLNRGEG
-50 GAQRQAPA
+50 GAQRQASA
-58 SAASPVRAAR
+58 SAASPIRSASPASAAR

-75 AIAAA
+75 TIAAA
-80 YLIAALAAPAL
+80 YLIAAPAL

-114 PATLLGA
+114 PASLLGTA
-121 AVSGSGALAA
+121 ASGSAALAA
-131 AALLL
+131 TALLL
-136 GALACLAARRTT
+136 GALACLAARHTA
-148 KVQTERA
+148 KVQAERA

-224 DDPALAKELAA
+224 DDPALAEELAA
-235 VGVTLHEA
+235 VGATLHEA

-263 TLAELIGE
+263 TLAKLIGE
-271 FPGIAG
+271 FPGIIG

-298 REALANACTHG
+298 REALANARTHG
-309 RATSV
+309 CATSI

-352 ATALGGTFSFGPVAP
+352 TAALGGTFSFGP
-367 TAHRLPRLRHLPQ
+367 L
-380 NPGGSPMSA
+380 
-389 PSPLSVVIVDDDE
+389 PSP
-402 LVAQS
+402 
-407 LRTILEARGNVR
+407 RTGSRVFATFPKTQEVR
-419 VAALGTKGAEAAAL
+419 
-433 FNEHHPDIM
+433 P
-442 LLDIRMPDLSGLAA
+442 
-456 GEAILAAHP
+456 
-465 KARIVF
+465 
-471 LTTFADDDYIVRALA
+471 
-486 IGARGYLIKQEARGL
+486 
-501 AEALHSVME
+501 
-510 GQIVLG
+510 
-516 SDVTD
+516 
-521 RVSALIGQ
+521 
-529 RPANGAG
+529 
-536 AAFDDS
+536 
-542 LSHPDNSQAA
+542 
-552 PAFAEGLTQRERDI
+552 
-566 AELIAEGLD
+566 
-575 NREIAQALYL
+575 
-585 SEGTVRN
+585 
-592 HISAILQK
+592 
-600 CGLRNRTQIA
+600 
-610 IAWWR
+610 

>member
-105 NLGPLRFLW
+105 NLGPCAFYGPRPSW
-114 PATLLGA
+114 APR
-121 AVSGSGALAA
+121 VRSGALAA

-235 VGVTLHEA
+235 VGATLHEA

-298 REALANACTHG
+298 REALANARTHG

-352 ATALGGTFSFGPVAP
+352 ATALGGTFSFGP
-367 TAHRLPRLRHLPQ
+367 LPPPRT
-380 NPGGSPMSA
+380 GSRVFATFPKTQ
-389 PSPLSVVIVDDDE
+389 E
-402 LVAQS
+402 
-407 LRTILEARGNVR
+407 VR
-419 VAALGTKGAEAAAL
+419 
-433 FNEHHPDIM
+433 P
-442 LLDIRMPDLSGLAA
+442 
-456 GEAILAAHP
+456 
-465 KARIVF
+465 
-471 LTTFADDDYIVRALA
+471 
-486 IGARGYLIKQEARGL
+486 
-501 AEALHSVME
+501 
-510 GQIVLG
+510 
-516 SDVTD
+516 
-521 RVSALIGQ
+521 
-529 RPANGAG
+529 
-536 AAFDDS
+536 
-542 LSHPDNSQAA
+542 
-552 PAFAEGLTQRERDI
+552 
-566 AELIAEGLD
+566 
-575 NREIAQALYL
+575 
-585 SEGTVRN
+585 
-592 HISAILQK
+592 
-600 CGLRNRTQIA
+600 
-610 IAWWR
+610 

>member
-30 APLLALIATGA
+30 APLLALIATGV
-41 LELLDRGEG
+41 LELLNRGEG
-50 GAQRQAPA
+50 GAQRQASA
-58 SAASPVRAAR
+58 SAASPIRSASPARTAHFTRAAR
-68 FIRVARP
+68 L

-114 PATLLGA
+114 PAALLGA
-121 AVSGSGALAA
+121 ATSGSGALAA

-136 GALACLAARRTT
+136 GALACLAARRTA
-148 KVQTERA
+148 KVQAERA

-235 VGVTLHEA
+235 VGATLHEA

-298 REALANACTHG
+298 REALANARTHG
-309 RATSV
+309 CATSV

-352 ATALGGTFSFGPVAP
+352 TAALGGTFSFGP
-367 TAHRLPRLRHLPQ
+367 L
-380 NPGGSPMSA
+380 
-389 PSPLSVVIVDDDE
+389 PSP
-402 LVAQS
+402 
-407 LRTILEARGNVR
+407 RTGSRVFATFPKTQEVR
-419 VAALGTKGAEAAAL
+419 
-433 FNEHHPDIM
+433 P
-442 LLDIRMPDLSGLAA
+442 
-456 GEAILAAHP
+456 
-465 KARIVF
+465 
-471 LTTFADDDYIVRALA
+471 
-486 IGARGYLIKQEARGL
+486 
-501 AEALHSVME
+501 
-510 GQIVLG
+510 
-516 SDVTD
+516 
-521 RVSALIGQ
+521 
-529 RPANGAG
+529 
-536 AAFDDS
+536 
-542 LSHPDNSQAA
+542 
-552 PAFAEGLTQRERDI
+552 
-566 AELIAEGLD
+566 
-575 NREIAQALYL
+575 
-585 SEGTVRN
+585 
-592 HISAILQK
+592 
-600 CGLRNRTQIA
+600 
-610 IAWWR
+610 

>member
-30 APLLALIATGA
+30 APLLALITTGA

-50 GAQRQAPA
+50 GAQRQAPPA
-58 SAASPVRAAR
+58 PQALPAPRFTRAAR
-68 FIRVARP
+68 L
-75 AIAAA
+75 AIAAV

-114 PATLLGA
+114 PASLLGT
-121 AVSGSGALAA
+121 AVSGSAALAA
-131 AALLL
+131 TALLL
-136 GALACLAARRTT
+136 GALACLAARRTA
-148 KVQTERA
+148 KVQAERA

-224 DDPALAKELAA
+224 DDPALAEELAA
-235 VGVTLHEA
+235 VGATLHEA

-263 TLAELIGE
+263 TLAKLIGE
-271 FPGIAG
+271 FPGIIG

-298 REALANACTHG
+298 REALANARTHG
-309 RATSV
+309 CATSI

-352 ATALGGTFSFGPVAP
+352 TAALGGTFSFGP
-367 TAHRLPRLRHLPQ
+367 L
-380 NPGGSPMSA
+380 
-389 PSPLSVVIVDDDE
+389 PSP
-402 LVAQS
+402 
-407 LRTILEARGNVR
+407 RTGSRVFATFPKTQEVR
-419 VAALGTKGAEAAAL
+419 
-433 FNEHHPDIM
+433 P
-442 LLDIRMPDLSGLAA
+442 
-456 GEAILAAHP
+456 
-465 KARIVF
+465 
-471 LTTFADDDYIVRALA
+471 
-486 IGARGYLIKQEARGL
+486 
-501 AEALHSVME
+501 
-510 GQIVLG
+510 
-516 SDVTD
+516 
-521 RVSALIGQ
+521 
-529 RPANGAG
+529 
-536 AAFDDS
+536 
-542 LSHPDNSQAA
+542 
-552 PAFAEGLTQRERDI
+552 
-566 AELIAEGLD
+566 
-575 NREIAQALYL
+575 
-585 SEGTVRN
+585 
-592 HISAILQK
+592 
-600 CGLRNRTQIA
+600 
-610 IAWWR
+610 

>member
-30 APLLALIATGA
+30 APLLALITTGA

-50 GAQRQAPA
+50 GAQRQAPPA
-58 SAASPVRAAR
+58 PQALPAPRFTRAAR
-68 FIRVARP
+68 L
-75 AIAAA
+75 AIAAV

-114 PATLLGA
+114 PASLLGT
-121 AVSGSGALAA
+121 AVSGSAALAA
-131 AALLL
+131 TALLL
-136 GALACLAARRTT
+136 GALACLAARRTA
-148 KVQTERA
+148 KVQAERA

-196 IAREI
+196 ISREI

-224 DDPALAKELAA
+224 DDPALAEELAA
-235 VGVTLHEA
+235 VGATLHEA

-263 TLAELIGE
+263 TLAKLIGE
-271 FPGIAG
+271 FPGIIG

-298 REALANACTHG
+298 REALANARTHG
-309 RATSV
+309 CATSI

-352 ATALGGTFSFGPVAP
+352 TAALGGTFSFGP
-367 TAHRLPRLRHLPQ
+367 L
-380 NPGGSPMSA
+380 
-389 PSPLSVVIVDDDE
+389 PSP
-402 LVAQS
+402 
-407 LRTILEARGNVR
+407 RTGSRVFATFPKTQEVR
-419 VAALGTKGAEAAAL
+419 
-433 FNEHHPDIM
+433 P
-442 LLDIRMPDLSGLAA
+442 
-456 GEAILAAHP
+456 
-465 KARIVF
+465 
-471 LTTFADDDYIVRALA
+471 
-486 IGARGYLIKQEARGL
+486 
-501 AEALHSVME
+501 
-510 GQIVLG
+510 
-516 SDVTD
+516 
-521 RVSALIGQ
+521 
-529 RPANGAG
+529 
-536 AAFDDS
+536 
-542 LSHPDNSQAA
+542 
-552 PAFAEGLTQRERDI
+552 
-566 AELIAEGLD
+566 
-575 NREIAQALYL
+575 
-585 SEGTVRN
+585 
-592 HISAILQK
+592 
-600 CGLRNRTQIA
+600 
-610 IAWWR
+610 

>member
-20 LAPAAPAAVA
+20 LAPAVPAAVA
-30 APLLALIATGA
+30 APLLALIATGV

-50 GAQRQAPA
+50 GAQRQASA
-58 SAASPVRAAR
+58 SAASPIRSASPASAVR

-105 NLGPLRFLW
+105 NLGPLRLLW

-235 VGVTLHEA
+235 VGATLHEA

-298 REALANACTHG
+298 REALANARTHG
-309 RATSV
+309 CATSI

-352 ATALGGTFSFGPVAP
+352 TAALGGTFSFGP
-367 TAHRLPRLRHLPQ
+367 L
-380 NPGGSPMSA
+380 
-389 PSPLSVVIVDDDE
+389 PSP
-402 LVAQS
+402 
-407 LRTILEARGNVR
+407 RTGSRVFATFPKTQEVR
-419 VAALGTKGAEAAAL
+419 
-433 FNEHHPDIM
+433 P
-442 LLDIRMPDLSGLAA
+442 
-456 GEAILAAHP
+456 
-465 KARIVF
+465 
-471 LTTFADDDYIVRALA
+471 
-486 IGARGYLIKQEARGL
+486 
-501 AEALHSVME
+501 
-510 GQIVLG
+510 
-516 SDVTD
+516 
-521 RVSALIGQ
+521 
-529 RPANGAG
+529 
-536 AAFDDS
+536 
-542 LSHPDNSQAA
+542 
-552 PAFAEGLTQRERDI
+552 
-566 AELIAEGLD
+566 
-575 NREIAQALYL
+575 
-585 SEGTVRN
+585 
-592 HISAILQK
+592 
-600 CGLRNRTQIA
+600 
-610 IAWWR
+610 